1 MNANIRNGRKIA
13 MIAMVFMTAAASA
26 QVNPPPVFEAQIC
39 DPCVPASV
47 RQKVM
52 AAAPMPAQTL
62 PEAVTQRLKAR
73 FDAAD
78 VNRTGTLTRAQ
89 AEAGGFGFIA
99 LNFEAMDRQGRG
111 VVSFDDIRTFLRARG
126 AKLD

>member
-1 MNANIRNGRKIA
+1 MNANGCKLR
-13 MIAMVFMTAAASA
+13 MILMTTMVAMTAAASA
-26 QVNPPPVFEAQIC
+26 QVSPPPVFEAQNC

-47 RQKVM
+47 RQKAL
-52 AAAPMPAQTL
+52 AAAPLPAQTL

-78 VNRTGTLTRAQ
+78 VNRSGTLTRAQ

-99 LNFEAMDRQGRG
+99 LNFEAMDRRKAGA
-111 VVSFDDIRTFLRARG
+111 VTFEDLTLFLSSRG
-126 AKLD
+126 AKLN

>member
-1 MNANIRNGRKIA
+1 MNANIR
-13 MIAMVFMTAAASA
+13 SA
-26 QVNPPPVFEAQIC
+26 TCALAWLLSALAVNVHAQTSPPPVFEAQNC

-47 RQKVM
+47 RQKVL
-52 AAAPMPAQTL
+52 AASPLPAQSL

-99 LNFEAMDRQGRG
+99 LHFDAMDRQSRGR
-111 VVSFDDIRTFLRARG
+111 VSFEDLKHFLSNRG
-126 AKLD
+126 ARLE